1 MGGGR
6 ALSPMSY
13 AQTEKNLH
21 MNCKFSSRLVALLLY
36 RLKSYLSEAR
46 LSRNQPILFFM
57 LVRNPDVIGATL
69 VGIKLCKISQIK
81 RKKKLVTV
89 SGTVKLRQGVNMRGK
104 TSTFITIQYFYTVY
118 LNKKKV
124 FLNCVKVQEKNEVM
138 TK

>member
-1 MGGGR
+1 MHR
-6 ALSPMSY
+6 LK
-13 AQTEKNLH
+13 KNLH

-81 RKKKLVTV
+81 RKKKISDSEWNSKTQAGSKHEGKNQYIYHHTV
-89 SGTVKLRQGVNMRGK
+89 LLYSIPK
-104 TSTFITIQYFYTVY
+104 
-118 LNKKKV
+118 
-124 FLNCVKVQEKNEVM
+124 
-138 TK
+138 